1 MEISYLSPVLTAMA
15 NEEMYEPDI
24 ISVNDEDGNEILFEL
39 LERYETDEDVYVA
52 ITEYRDDDEE
62 IVEADFEVIILKVV
76 TDDNGDEYLEE
87 IQDEMEYEQVSDILM
102 SKVEEKF
109 DVEYFEPEQ

>member
-1 MEISYLSPVLTAMA
+1 MA

-39 LERYETDEDVYVA
+39 LERYETDDDVYVA

>member
-1 MEISYLSPVLTAMA
+1 MA
-15 NEEMYEPDI
+15 NEEMYESDI

-39 LERYETDEDVYVA
+39 LERYETDDDVYVA
-52 ITEYRDDDEE
+52 ITEYRDDDED

>member
-1 MEISYLSPVLTAMA
+1 MD
-15 NEEMYEPDI
+15 NEEIYEPDI
-24 ISVNDEDGNEILFEL
+24 ISVSDEDGNEILFEL

-102 SKVEEKF
+102 AKVEEKYE
-109 DVEYFEPEQ
+109 VEYFEPEQ

>member
-1 MEISYLSPVLTAMA
+1 MS
-15 NEEMYEPDI
+15 NEEIYEPDI

-39 LERYETDEDVYVA
+39 LERYETEDNVYVA
-52 ITEYRDDDEE
+52 ITEYREDDQE
-62 IVEADFEVIILKVV
+62 IVDADFEVIILKVV
-76 TDDNGDEYLEE
+76 NDESGDEYLEE

-102 SKVEEKF
+102 SMVEEKY